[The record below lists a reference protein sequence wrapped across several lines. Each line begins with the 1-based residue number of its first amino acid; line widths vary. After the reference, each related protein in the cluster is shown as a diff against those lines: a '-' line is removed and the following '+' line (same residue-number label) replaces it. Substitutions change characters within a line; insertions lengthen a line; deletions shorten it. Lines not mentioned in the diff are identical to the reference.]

1 MEKNVTPMMR
11 QYLNIKKQHKDAILF
26 FRVGSFYEMF
36 FGDAIEASKLLNLT
50 LTKRE
55 NVPMCGVPYHTS
67 KEYIRKLILFDKKVA
82 ICEQASNSTSGG
94 PLEREVVEVITP
106 GVIIDEDFLND
117 DVNNYLVA
125 ISDYKNYYSFSYIDL
140 STSSLGIMF
149 YENSFFEKLKRDLE
163 KYSPKEIIVSEN
175 FYYEYSDK
183 LNLSR
188 FLINKVPAWHLDK
201 DIAIKTI
208 KEHFNILGL
217 SSLGFDEEKPYYI
230 SIFLII
236 NHIKNNLKNLLSN
249 IDKIDINNDSSYM
262 FLDDVTQVNLELVK
276 NNNDFSSLYS
286 LYSVLNDCKTAMG
299 KRLLREFILNPILN
313 ISEIN
318 TRLDHVEFF
327 CKNIGLTMTLRETFI
342 DIWDIER
349 IISRI
354 QMKRYIKKDFLFIE
368 KALSVFFRVKKL
380 FNKYNFDYWNF
391 NKFEED
397 SISKV
402 CFLINSAISNLPD
415 ELIKRGY
422 DLKLDSLK
430 DLKINANKY
439 IDKYLES
446 ERLLSKINNLK
457 IRKTNNRGLFF
468 EVTKSNYAQVPPH
481 FMESQTLNSSKRYKT
496 EKLISLEVD
505 INNAEDNVV
514 AFEQEIFDEI
524 ASNVVKHNKV
534 LKKVAEFF
542 AYIDLVVNFG
552 YLAKKNEYKRPVL
565 TSNKEIFL
573 DKSRHPVVEHYVKN
587 TEIFTENFVRIDKE
601 RYFCLITGPNMAGK
615 STYLRQVALITLMAH
630 IGSFVPASKAVIGI
644 TDKIFCRIG
653 ASDNIAKG
661 ESTFLVEMNET
672 ANILRNATEK
682 SLIIM
687 DEVGRGTSTNDG
699 LAIAYSIIE
708 HILEYIKARS
718 LFATHFHELS
728 SINHK
733 AFINLSMKIEK
744 QGNDLVFLR
753 EVEEK
758 PSLNSYGIYVA
769 RIAGLPLRVI
779 DRANVILESLLDR
792 KGNSFLE
799 LLPAV
804 SSDSND
810 GGKDLK
816 NDTNVHIKLNEY
828 LELKNFISNIDI
840 NNITPF
846 QSIELLNQIVLKV
859 VSQSS

>member
-1 MEKNVTPMMR
+1 MEKNITPMMR
-11 QYLNIKKQHKDAILF
+11 QYLDIKKKYKDAVIF

-36 FGDAIEASKLLNLT
+36 FDDAIEASKLLNLT

-82 ICEQASNSTSGG
+82 ICEQASNPTSTG
-94 PLEREVVEVITP
+94 PLERDVVEVITP
-106 GVIIDEDFLND
+106 GVIVDEDFLND

-140 STSSLGIMF
+140 STSSLGVMF

-175 FYYEYSDK
+175 FYYQYLDK
-183 LNLSR
+183 LNLRR
-188 FLINKVPAWHLDK
+188 FLINRVPAWHLDK

-276 NNNDFSSLYS
+276 NNNDFSSQYS

-327 CKNIGLTMTLRETFI
+327 YKNISLTMTLREAFI
-342 DIWDIER
+342 NIWDIER

-368 KALSVFFRVKKL
+368 KALSVFFLVKKL
-380 FNKYNFDYWNF
+380 FDKHNFDYWNF
-391 NKFEED
+391 DKFEED
-397 SISKV
+397 SVSKV
-402 CFLINSAISNLPD
+402 YFLINSAISNSSD

-422 DLKLDSLK
+422 DLKLDNLK

-439 IDKYLES
+439 IDEYLES
-446 ERLLSKINNLK
+446 ERMLSKINNLK

-468 EVTKSNYAQVPPH
+468 EVTKSNYSQVPPH

-505 INNAEDNVV
+505 INNAEDSVV

-524 ASNVVKHNKV
+524 AADVVKQNKV

-565 TSNKEIFL
+565 TSDKEIFL

-587 TEIFTENFVRIDKE
+587 AEIFTENFVRINKE
-601 RYFCLITGPNMAGK
+601 RHFCLITGPNMAGK
-615 STYLRQVALITLMAH
+615 STYLRQVALITFD
-630 IGSFVPASKAVIGI
+630 GTYRFFCPSF
-644 TDKIFCRIG
+644 
-653 ASDNIAKG
+653 
-661 ESTFLVEMNET
+661 
-672 ANILRNATEK
+672 
-682 SLIIM
+682 
-687 DEVGRGTSTNDG
+687 
-699 LAIAYSIIE
+699 
-708 HILEYIKARS
+708 
-718 LFATHFHELS
+718 
-728 SINHK
+728 
-733 AFINLSMKIEK
+733 
-744 QGNDLVFLR
+744 
-753 EVEEK
+753 
-758 PSLNSYGIYVA
+758 
-769 RIAGLPLRVI
+769 
-779 DRANVILESLLDR
+779 
-792 KGNSFLE
+792 
-799 LLPAV
+799 
-804 SSDSND
+804 
-810 GGKDLK
+810 
-816 NDTNVHIKLNEY
+816 
-828 LELKNFISNIDI
+828 
-840 NNITPF
+840 
-846 QSIELLNQIVLKV
+846 
-859 VSQSS
+859 

>member
-1 MEKNVTPMMR
+1 MEENVTPMIR
-11 QYLNIKKQHKDAILF
+11 QYLDIKKKYKDAIIF

-36 FGDAIEASKLLNLT
+36 FDDAIEASKLLNLT

-55 NVPMCGVPYHTS
+55 NVPMCGVPCHTS

-82 ICEQASNSTSGG
+82 ICEQLSNSTSVG

-117 DVNNYLVA
+117 DANNYLVA

-149 YENSFFEKLKRDLE
+149 YENGFFEKLKRDLE
-163 KYSPKEIIVSEN
+163 KYSPKEIIVSED
-175 FYYEYSDK
+175 FYYEYSEK

-188 FLINKVPAWHLDK
+188 FLINRVPAWHLDK

-262 FLDDVTQVNLELVK
+262 FIDDVTQVNLELVK
-276 NNNDFSSLYS
+276 NNNDFSSQYS
-286 LYSVLNDCKTAMG
+286 LYSVLNDCKTSMG

-327 CKNIGLTMTLRETFI
+327 FKNISLAMTLREAFAN
-342 DIWDIER
+342 IWDIER

-368 KALSVFFRVKKL
+368 KALSVFFLAKKL
-380 FNKYNFDYWNF
+380 FEKHNFDYWNF
-391 NKFEED
+391 DKLEED
-397 SISKV
+397 SVSKV
-402 CFLINSAISNLPD
+402 CFLINSAISSSTD

-422 DLKLDSLK
+422 NLKLDSLK

-439 IDKYLES
+439 IDEYLES

-468 EVTKSNYAQVPPH
+468 EVTKSNYAQVPSH

-496 EKLISLEVD
+496 EKLISLEAD
-505 INNAEDNVV
+505 INSAEDSVV

-524 ASNVVKHNKV
+524 ALNVVKHNKV
-534 LKKVAEFF
+534 LKKVSEFF

-565 TSNKEIFL
+565 TYDKEIFL

-587 TEIFTENFVRIDKE
+587 SKIFTENFVRIDKE

-630 IGSFVPASKAVIGI
+630 IGSFVPASKALIGI

-661 ESTFLVEMNET
+661 QSTFLVEMNET

-708 HILEYIKARS
+708 YILESIKARS

-728 SINHK
+728 AINHK
-733 AFINLSMKIEK
+733 AFINLSMKIAK
-744 QGNDLVFLR
+744 QGRDLVFLR

-769 RIAGLPLRVI
+769 RMAGLPLRVI
-779 DRANVILESLLDR
+779 DRANSILESLVSR
-792 KGNSFLE
+792 EHSSFLE
-799 LLPAV
+799 FLPNI
-804 SSDSND
+804 SYDNYD
-810 GGKDLK
+810 KEILKDEP
-816 NDTNVHIKLNEY
+816 DVHVKLNEY
-828 LELKNFISNIDI
+828 LELKNFISSIDI

-859 VSQSS
+859 ISQSS

>member
-11 QYLNIKKQHKDAILF
+11 QYLDIKKKYKDAILF

-36 FGDAIEASKLLNLT
+36 FDDAIEASKLLNLT

-183 LNLSR
+183 LNLNR

-276 NNNDFSSLYS
+276 NNNDFSSQYS

-354 QMKRYIKKDFLFIE
+354 QMKRYLKKDFLFIE

-402 CFLINSAISNLPD
+402 CFLIHSAISNLPD

-565 TSNKEIFL
+565 TPDKEIFL

-630 IGSFVPASKAVIGI
+630 IGSFVPAAKAVIGI

-728 SINHK
+728 SIKHK

-744 QGNDLVFLR
+744 QGSDLVFLR

-799 LLPAV
+799 LLPIV

-846 QSIELLNQIVLKV
+846 QSIELLNQIILKV
-859 VSQSS
+859 VSQSI

>member
-36 FGDAIEASKLLNLT
+36 FDDAIEASKLLNLT

-276 NNNDFSSLYS
+276 NNNDFSSQYS

-565 TSNKEIFL
+565 TSDKEIFL
-573 DKSRHPVVEHYVKN
+573 DKSRHPVVEYYVKN

-630 IGSFVPASKAVIGI
+630 IGSFVPASKAVIGV

-744 QGNDLVFLR
+744 QGSDLVFLR

>member
-11 QYLNIKKQHKDAILF
+11 QYLDIKKKYKDAIIF

-36 FGDAIEASKLLNLT
+36 FDDAIEASKLLNLT

-55 NVPMCGVPYHTS
+55 NAPMCGVPCHTS
-67 KEYIRKLILFDKKVA
+67 REYIKKLILFDKKVA
-82 ICEQASNSTSGG
+82 ICEQTSNSTSSG

-106 GVIIDEDFLND
+106 GVILDEDFLND

-149 YENSFFEKLKRDLE
+149 YEDSFFEKLKRDLE
-163 KYSPKEIIVSEN
+163 KYSPKEIIVSED
-175 FYYEYSDK
+175 FYYKYLEK
-183 LNLSR
+183 LNFNR

-201 DIAIKTI
+201 DVAIKTI
-208 KEHFNILGL
+208 KEHFKILGL

-236 NHIKNNLKNLLSN
+236 NHIKNNLKNLLIN
-249 IDKIDINNDSSYM
+249 IDRIDINNDSSYM

-276 NNNDFSSLYS
+276 NNNDFSSQYS

-327 CKNIGLTMTLRETFI
+327 CKNIGLTVTLRETFI
-342 DIWDIER
+342 NIWDIER

-368 KALSVFFRVKKL
+368 KALSVFFLVKKL
-380 FNKYNFDYWNF
+380 FDKHNFDYWNF

-397 SISKV
+397 SVSEV
-402 CFLINSAISNLPD
+402 YCLINSSISNSSD

-439 IDKYLES
+439 IDEYLES

-468 EVTKSNYAQVPPH
+468 EVTKSNYAQVPSH
-481 FMESQTLNSSKRYKT
+481 FIESQTLNSSKRYKT

-505 INNAEDNVV
+505 INNAEDSVF

-524 ASNVVKHNKV
+524 ASNVVEHNKV

-565 TSNKEIFL
+565 TYDKEIFL

-587 TEIFTENFVRIDKE
+587 TEIFTENFVKINKE
-601 RYFCLITGPNMAGK
+601 KYFCLITGPNMAGK

-630 IGSFVPASKAVIGI
+630 IGSFVPAANAIIGI

-699 LAIAYSIIE
+699 LAIAYSIVE
-708 HILEYIKARS
+708 YILEYIKARS

-728 SINHK
+728 AINHE

-744 QGNDLVFLR
+744 QGNELVFLR

-779 DRANVILESLLDR
+779 DRASVVLESLASR
-792 KGNSFLE
+792 KDSSCLE
-799 LLPAV
+799 FFSHA
-804 SSDSND
+804 SSDIYD
-810 GGKDLK
+810 RDILK
-816 NDTNVHIKLNEY
+816 NDTDVHIELNEY

-859 VSQSS
+859 GSQSS

>member
-1 MEKNVTPMMR
+1 
-11 QYLNIKKQHKDAILF
+11 
-26 FRVGSFYEMF
+26 
-36 FGDAIEASKLLNLT
+36 
-50 LTKRE
+50 
-55 NVPMCGVPYHTS
+55 
-67 KEYIRKLILFDKKVA
+67 
-82 ICEQASNSTSGG
+82 
-94 PLEREVVEVITP
+94 
-106 GVIIDEDFLND
+106 
-117 DVNNYLVA
+117 
-125 ISDYKNYYSFSYIDL
+125 
-140 STSSLGIMF
+140 MF

-175 FYYEYSDK
+175 FYYQYLEK

-188 FLINKVPAWHLDK
+188 FLINRVPAWHLDK
-201 DIAIKTI
+201 DVAIKTI
-208 KEHFNILGL
+208 KEHFNILVL
-217 SSLGFDEEKPYYI
+217 SSLGFDEDKPYYI

-276 NNNDFSSLYS
+276 NNNDFSSQYS

-313 ISEIN
+313 ISDIN

-327 CKNIGLTMTLRETFI
+327 YKNISLTMTLREAFI
-342 DIWDIER
+342 NIWDIER

-368 KALSVFFRVKKL
+368 KALSVFFLVKKL
-380 FNKYNFDYWNF
+380 FDKHNFDYWNF
-391 NKFEED
+391 DKFEED
-397 SISKV
+397 SLSKV
-402 CFLINSAISNLPD
+402 CFLINSAISNSSD

-422 DLKLDSLK
+422 NLKLDNLK

-439 IDKYLES
+439 IDEYLES

-468 EVTKSNYAQVPPH
+468 EVTKSNYSQVPSH

-505 INNAEDNVV
+505 INNAEDSVV

-524 ASNVVKHNKV
+524 AANVVKHNKV
-534 LKKVAEFF
+534 LKKVSEFF
-542 AYIDLVVNFG
+542 AYIDLVANFG

-565 TSNKEIFL
+565 TSDKEIFL
-573 DKSRHPVVEHYVKN
+573 EKSRHPVVEHYVKN
-587 TEIFTENFVRIDKE
+587 VEIFTENFVRINKE

-630 IGSFVPASKAVIGI
+630 IGSFVPASKALIGI

-653 ASDNIAKG
+653 ASDNLAKG

-708 HILEYIKARS
+708 YILEYIKARS

-728 SINHK
+728 AINHK

-753 EVEEK
+753 EIEEK

-769 RIAGLPLRVI
+769 RIAGLPLKVI
-779 DRANVILESLLDR
+779 DRANSILESLLSR
-792 KGNSFLE
+792 KGSSFLE
-799 LLPAV
+799 FLPYI
-804 SSDSND
+804 SSDNHD
-810 GGKDLK
+810 KEALK
-816 NDTNVHIKLNEY
+816 NDTDVNIKLNEY

-859 VSQSS
+859 ISQSS

>member
-1 MEKNVTPMMR
+1 M
-11 QYLNIKKQHKDAILF
+11 
-26 FRVGSFYEMF
+26 
-36 FGDAIEASKLLNLT
+36 
-50 LTKRE
+50 
-55 NVPMCGVPYHTS
+55 
-67 KEYIRKLILFDKKVA
+67 
-82 ICEQASNSTSGG
+82 
-94 PLEREVVEVITP
+94 
-106 GVIIDEDFLND
+106 
-117 DVNNYLVA
+117 
-125 ISDYKNYYSFSYIDL
+125 
-140 STSSLGIMF
+140 
-149 YENSFFEKLKRDLE
+149 
-163 KYSPKEIIVSEN
+163 
-175 FYYEYSDK
+175 
-183 LNLSR
+183 
-188 FLINKVPAWHLDK
+188 
-201 DIAIKTI
+201 
-208 KEHFNILGL
+208 
-217 SSLGFDEEKPYYI
+217 
-230 SIFLII
+230 
-236 NHIKNNLKNLLSN
+236 
-249 IDKIDINNDSSYM
+249 
-262 FLDDVTQVNLELVK
+262 
-276 NNNDFSSLYS
+276 
-286 LYSVLNDCKTAMG
+286 
-299 KRLLREFILNPILN
+299 
-313 ISEIN
+313 
-318 TRLDHVEFF
+318 
-327 CKNIGLTMTLRETFI
+327 
-342 DIWDIER
+342 
-349 IISRI
+349 
-354 QMKRYIKKDFLFIE
+354 
-368 KALSVFFRVKKL
+368 
-380 FNKYNFDYWNF
+380 
-391 NKFEED
+391 
-397 SISKV
+397 
-402 CFLINSAISNLPD
+402 INSAISSAPD

-422 DLKLDSLK
+422 DLKLDNLK

-439 IDKYLES
+439 IDQYLES

-481 FMESQTLNSSKRYKT
+481 FMESQALNSSKRYKT

-524 ASNVVKHNKV
+524 ASNVVMHNKV

-565 TSNKEIFL
+565 TSGKEIL
-573 DKSRHPVVEHYVKN
+573 LEKSRHPVVEHYTKN
-587 TEIFTENFVRIDKE
+587 TEIFTENFVRINKE
-601 RYFCLITGPNMAGK
+601 KYFCLITGPNMAGK

-630 IGSFVPASKAVIGI
+630 IGSFVPASKALIGI

-708 HILEYIKARS
+708 YILEYIKARS

-728 SINHK
+728 SINHQ

-779 DRANVILESLLDR
+779 DRANVILESLVGR
-792 KGNSFLE
+792 EGNSCLEFL
-799 LLPAV
+799 PHV
-804 SSDSND
+804 SSDGND
-810 GGKDLK
+810 KEILK
-816 NDTNVHIKLNEY
+816 NDTDIHIKLNEY

-859 VSQSS
+859 ISQSS

>member
-1 MEKNVTPMMR
+1 MEKNITPMMR
-11 QYLNIKKQHKDAILF
+11 QYLDIKKKYKDAIIF

-36 FGDAIEASKLLNLT
+36 FDDAIEASKLLNLT

-82 ICEQASNSTSGG
+82 ICEQASNPTSTG
-94 PLEREVVEVITP
+94 PLEREVIEVITP
-106 GVIIDEDFLND
+106 GVIVDEDFLND

-140 STSSLGIMF
+140 STSSLGVMF

-175 FYYEYSDK
+175 FYYQYLDK

-188 FLINKVPAWHLDK
+188 FLINRVPAWHLDK

-236 NHIKNNLKNLLSN
+236 NHIKNNLKNLLIN

-276 NNNDFSSLYS
+276 NNNDFSSQYS

-327 CKNIGLTMTLRETFI
+327 YKNISLTMTLREAFI
-342 DIWDIER
+342 NIWDIER

-368 KALSVFFRVKKL
+368 KALSVFFLVKKL
-380 FNKYNFDYWNF
+380 FDKHNFDYWNF
-391 NKFEED
+391 DKSEED
-397 SISKV
+397 GVSKV
-402 CFLINSAISNLPD
+402 CFLINSAISNSSD

-422 DLKLDSLK
+422 DLKLDNLK

-439 IDKYLES
+439 IDEYLES
-446 ERLLSKINNLK
+446 ERMLSKINNLK
-457 IRKTNNRGLFF
+457 IRKTNRGLFF
-468 EVTKSNYAQVPPH
+468 EVTKSNYSQVPPH

-505 INNAEDNVV
+505 INNAEDSVV

-524 ASNVVKHNKV
+524 AADVVKHNKV

-565 TSNKEIFL
+565 TSDKEIFL

-587 TEIFTENFVRIDKE
+587 AEIFTENFVRINKE
-601 RYFCLITGPNMAGK
+601 RHFCLITGPNMAGK

-630 IGSFVPASKAVIGI
+630 IGSFVPASKALIGI

-653 ASDNIAKG
+653 ASDNLAKG

-708 HILEYIKARS
+708 YILEYIKARS

-728 SINHK
+728 AINHK

-753 EVEEK
+753 EIEEK

-769 RIAGLPLRVI
+769 RIAGLPLKVI
-779 DRANVILESLLDR
+779 DRANAILESLLSR
-792 KGNSFLE
+792 KGSSFLE
-799 LLPAV
+799 FLPCI
-804 SSDSND
+804 SSDSHD
-810 GGKDLK
+810 KEVLK
-816 NDTNVHIKLNEY
+816 NDTDINVKLNEY

-859 VSQSS
+859 ISQSS

>member
-36 FGDAIEASKLLNLT
+36 FDDAIEASKLLNLT

-276 NNNDFSSLYS
+276 NNNDFSSQYS

-565 TSNKEIFL
+565 TSDKEIFL

-630 IGSFVPASKAVIGI
+630 IGSFVPASKAVIGV

-744 QGNDLVFLR
+744 QGSDLVFLR

>member
-1 MEKNVTPMMR
+1 MEENVTPMIR
-11 QYLNIKKQHKDAILF
+11 QYLDIKKKYKDAIIF

-36 FGDAIEASKLLNLT
+36 FDDAIEASKLLNLT

-55 NVPMCGVPYHTS
+55 NVPMCGVPCHTS

-82 ICEQASNSTSGG
+82 ICEQLSNSTSVG

-117 DVNNYLVA
+117 DANNYLVA

-149 YENSFFEKLKRDLE
+149 YENGFFEKLKRDLE
-163 KYSPKEIIVSEN
+163 KYSPKEIIVSED
-175 FYYEYSDK
+175 FYYEYSEK

-188 FLINKVPAWHLDK
+188 FLINRVPAWHLDK

-262 FLDDVTQVNLELVK
+262 FIDDVTQVNLELVK
-276 NNNDFSSLYS
+276 NNNDFSSQYS
-286 LYSVLNDCKTAMG
+286 LYSVLNDCKTSMG

-327 CKNIGLTMTLRETFI
+327 CKNISLAMALREAFAN
-342 DIWDIER
+342 IWDIER

-368 KALSVFFRVKKL
+368 KALSVFFLAKKL
-380 FNKYNFDYWNF
+380 FEKHNFDYWNF
-391 NKFEED
+391 DKFEED
-397 SISKV
+397 SVSKV
-402 CFLINSAISNLPD
+402 CFLINSAISSSTD

-422 DLKLDSLK
+422 NLKLDSLK

-439 IDKYLES
+439 IDEYLES

-496 EKLISLEVD
+496 EKLISLEAD
-505 INNAEDNVV
+505 INSAEDSVV

-524 ASNVVKHNKV
+524 ALNVVKHNKV
-534 LKKVAEFF
+534 LKKVSEFF

-565 TSNKEIFL
+565 TYDKEIFL

-587 TEIFTENFVRIDKE
+587 SKIFTENFVRIDKE

-630 IGSFVPASKAVIGI
+630 IGSFVPASKALIGI

-661 ESTFLVEMNET
+661 QSTFLVEMNET

-708 HILEYIKARS
+708 YILESIKARS

-728 SINHK
+728 AINHK
-733 AFINLSMKIEK
+733 AFINLSMKIAK
-744 QGNDLVFLR
+744 QGRDLVFLR

-769 RIAGLPLRVI
+769 RMAGLPLRVI
-779 DRANVILESLLDR
+779 DRANSILESLVSR
-792 KGNSFLE
+792 EHSSFLE
-799 LLPAV
+799 FLPNI
-804 SSDSND
+804 SYDNYD
-810 GGKDLK
+810 KEILKDEP
-816 NDTNVHIKLNEY
+816 DVHVKLNEY
-828 LELKNFISNIDI
+828 LELKNFISSIDI

-859 VSQSS
+859 ISQSS

>member
-11 QYLNIKKQHKDAILF
+11 QYLDIKKKYKDAILF

-36 FGDAIEASKLLNLT
+36 FDDAIEASKLLNLT

-175 FYYEYSDK
+175 FYYEYSNN
-183 LNLSR
+183 LNLNR

-276 NNNDFSSLYS
+276 NNNDFSSQYS

-524 ASNVVKHNKV
+524 ASNVVNHNKV

-542 AYIDLVVNFG
+542 GYIDLVVNFG

-630 IGSFVPASKAVIGI
+630 IGSFVPAAKAIIGI

-744 QGNDLVFLR
+744 QGSDLVFLR

-779 DRANVILESLLDR
+779 DRANVILESLLDKR
-792 KGNSFLE
+792 GNSFLE
-799 LLPAV
+799 LLPVV
-804 SSDSND
+804 SYDSND
-810 GGKDLK
+810 GGGKDLK

-846 QSIELLNQIVLKV
+846 QSIELLNQIILKV
-859 VSQSS
+859 VS

>member
-1 MEKNVTPMMR
+1 MEKNITPMMR
-11 QYLNIKKQHKDAILF
+11 QYLDIKKKYKDAIIF

-36 FGDAIEASKLLNLT
+36 FDDAIEASKLLNLT

-55 NVPMCGVPYHTS
+55 NVPMCGVPCHTS

-82 ICEQASNSTSGG
+82 ICEQVSNPTSTG

-106 GVIIDEDFLND
+106 GVIVDEDFLND

-175 FYYEYSDK
+175 FYYQYLEK

-188 FLINKVPAWHLDK
+188 FLINRVPAWHLDK
-201 DIAIKTI
+201 DVAIKTI

-217 SSLGFDEEKPYYI
+217 SSLGFDEDKPYYI

-276 NNNDFSSLYS
+276 NNNDFSSQYS

-313 ISEIN
+313 ISDIN

-327 CKNIGLTMTLRETFI
+327 YKNISLTMTLREAFI
-342 DIWDIER
+342 NIWDIER

-368 KALSVFFRVKKL
+368 KALSVFFLVKKL
-380 FNKYNFDYWNF
+380 FDKHNFDYWNF
-391 NKFEED
+391 DKFEED
-397 SISKV
+397 SLSKV
-402 CFLINSAISNLPD
+402 CFLINSAISSSSD

-422 DLKLDSLK
+422 NLKLDNLK

-439 IDKYLES
+439 IDEYLES

-468 EVTKSNYAQVPPH
+468 EVTKSNYSQVPPH
-481 FMESQTLNSSKRYKT
+481 FMESQTLNSAKRYKT

-505 INNAEDNVV
+505 INNAEDSVV

-524 ASNVVKHNKV
+524 AANVVKHNKV
-534 LKKVAEFF
+534 LKKVSEFF
-542 AYIDLVVNFG
+542 AYIDLVANFG

-565 TSNKEIFL
+565 TSDKEIFL
-573 DKSRHPVVEHYVKN
+573 EKSRHPVVEHYVKN
-587 TEIFTENFVRIDKE
+587 VEIFTENFVRINKE

-630 IGSFVPASKAVIGI
+630 IGSFVPASKALIGI

-653 ASDNIAKG
+653 ASDNLAKG

-708 HILEYIKARS
+708 YILEYIKARS

-728 SINHK
+728 AINHK

-753 EVEEK
+753 EIEEK

-769 RIAGLPLRVI
+769 RIAGLPLKVI
-779 DRANVILESLLDR
+779 DRASTILESLLSR
-792 KGNSFLE
+792 KDSSFLE
-799 LLPAV
+799 FLPYI
-804 SSDSND
+804 SSDNHD
-810 GGKDLK
+810 KEALK
-816 NDTNVHIKLNEY
+816 NDTDVNIKLNEY

-859 VSQSS
+859 ISQSS